1 MKEIRETVR
10 KFLLD
15 NLMLE
20 VDPAALADDADLN
33 ESGVLDSL
41 SALKLMSF
49 IEDQFEV
56 QLELEDL
63 ESGNLYSVVRIEQL
77 VMLRAGTRH

>member
-15 NLMLE
+15 NFMLE
-20 VDPAALADDADLN
+20 ADPTALADDADLK

-49 IEDQFEV
+49 IEDQFDV
-56 QLELEDL
+56 RLELEDL
-63 ESGNLYSVVRIEQL
+63 ESGSLYSVVRIEQL
-77 VMLRAGTRH
+77 VLLRAGAQH